1 MPEQLKN
8 LVQFHFRYKNVL
20 CVAKETQKWSTIHFI
35 CFYPSL
41 LLPVCTPLG
50 FVRLF
55 GVVGQVLVKP
65 HLLRDVDSEF
75 DAFNMEEA
83 SVRRKLAASKDGGCG
98 SNNNHIIRENGEFN
112 VMKVVVSPA
121 AAPSNGHGKLFNRVH
136 LQEHK
141 YEAGF
146 LHERLREIEADKNEL
161 GESQCASF
169 CFLFTNFKL

>member
-1 MPEQLKN
+1 MAMVAQIFPAN
-8 LVQFHFRYKNVL
+8 NV
-20 CVAKETQKWSTIHFI
+20 VKATKIE
-35 CFYPSL
+35 FYF
-41 LLPVCTPLG
+41 LPVCTPLG

-83 SVRRKLAASKDGGCG
+83 SVRRKLATTKEGLAAALEGNKNGGLD
-98 SNNNHIIRENGEFN
+98 NF
-112 VMKVVVSPA
+112 VKVVVPPESA
-121 AAPSNGHGKLFNRVH
+121 ATIKINNNSKLYNRVH

-141 YEAGF
+141 YETTF

-161 GESQCASF
+161 GEIIIIGI
-169 CFLFTNFKL
+169 

>member
-1 MPEQLKN
+1 M
-8 LVQFHFRYKNVL
+8 
-20 CVAKETQKWSTIHFI
+20 
-35 CFYPSL
+35 
-41 LLPVCTPLG
+41 
-50 FVRLF
+50 RLF

-98 SNNNHIIRENGEFN
+98 SNNNHIISKNGEFN

-121 AAPSNGHGKLFNRVH
+121 AAPSNGHGKLFNRVP

-161 GESQCASF
+161 GESQCASSF
-169 CFLFTNFKL
+169 FLWFLFLVY

>member
-1 MPEQLKN
+1 M
-8 LVQFHFRYKNVL
+8 
-20 CVAKETQKWSTIHFI
+20 
-35 CFYPSL
+35 
-41 LLPVCTPLG
+41 CTPLG

-83 SVRRKLAASKDGGCG
+83 SVRRKLAVNKETMLPVNSSKNGGAAVEQ
-98 SNNNHIIRENGEFN
+98 I
-112 VMKVVVSPA
+112 MKVVVPSPP
-121 AAPSNGHGKLFNRVH
+121 PSPTTNSTFNGNVSTTMNNNNNINNGNGSANGKGLYNRVH

-141 YEAGF
+141 YEASF

-161 GESQCASF
+161 GEWESRRGEE
-169 CFLFTNFKL
+169 NK

>member
-1 MPEQLKN
+1 M
-8 LVQFHFRYKNVL
+8 QFHFRFTFRFQGDPEIVIKL
-20 CVAKETQKWSTIHFI
+20 F
-35 CFYPSL
+35 PSL
-41 LLPVCTPLG
+41 IPVCTPLG

-83 SVRRKLAASKDGGCG
+83 SVRRKLAASKEGCG
-98 SNNNHIIRENGEFN
+98 SNNNNHIIRKNGEFN

-121 AAPSNGHGKLFNRVH
+121 AVVVPSNGNGKLFNRVH

-161 GESQCASF
+161 GECV
-169 CFLFTNFKL
+169 